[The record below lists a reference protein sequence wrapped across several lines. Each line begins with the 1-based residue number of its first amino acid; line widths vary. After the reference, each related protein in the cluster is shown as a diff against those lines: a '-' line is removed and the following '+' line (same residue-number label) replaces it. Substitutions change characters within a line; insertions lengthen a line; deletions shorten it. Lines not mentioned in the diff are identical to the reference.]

1 MGQEIDSIRFTEED
15 FRRFASALSDET
27 ARLQER
33 LSQPD
38 VLDNSRYSVG
48 FELEACL
55 LDQETLRPAP
65 DNADFLSRF
74 NNPELASM
82 ELASFNVE
90 FNTSVFSFGSHLL
103 ADLHRE
109 LGSTWATA
117 QACAGQQGNEL
128 LLCGI
133 LPTLSNSDLCLDNIS
148 EMKRYAALN
157 RQIINSR
164 HGRALQL
171 EIQGKDHL
179 KLLHNDVML
188 EAAATSYQIHFK
200 TPLRVAK
207 SAYNAS
213 IMLSAPILA
222 ACTNSPVLF
231 NKNLW
236 EETRIPLFEQAV
248 STGHPS
254 PRVSFGTGY
263 VNDSMMECF
272 TENLQ
277 RYPVLLPMQFSEPAE
292 EFPHLRL
299 HNGTIWRWNR
309 PLIGFNADGTPH
321 VRIEFRCLPSGPS
334 LVDTV
339 ANTALYFGLCHY
351 HAGQDQAW
359 LPFKQARENFYQAA
373 KFGLEAEL
381 TWLDGN
387 SRPASQLLLETLMP
401 EAEAGLEQL
410 GIVDSDIQ
418 HYLGIIRRRIITG
431 QTGSGWQQNYLK
443 QHASDMVQMTHDYAR
458 NQAQDLPVHEWDI

>member
-1 MGQEIDSIRFTEED
+1 MGQEIDSIQFSEED
-15 FRRFASALSDET
+15 FRRFAVALSDET
-27 ARLQER
+27 NRLEVR

-38 VLDNSRYSVG
+38 VLDNNRYSVG

-55 LDQETLRPAP
+55 LDRNTLKPAP

-90 FNTSVFSFGSHLL
+90 FNTSVFRLKNHLL
-103 ADLHRE
+103 SDLHRE
-109 LGSTWATA
+109 LKSTWANA
-117 QACAGQQGNEL
+117 QSCAHQQGNEV

-133 LPTLSNSDLCLDNIS
+133 LPTLSNSDLCLDNLS

-157 RQIINSR
+157 RQILNSR
-164 HGRALQL
+164 QGQALQL
-171 EIQGKDHL
+171 DIQGKDHL

-200 TPLRVAK
+200 TPLQAAK

-222 ACTNSPVLF
+222 ACTNSPLLF

-272 TENLQ
+272 IENEE
-277 RYPVLLPMQFSEPAE
+277 RYPVLLPMQFSAPTE

-339 ANTALYFGLCHY
+339 ANTALYFGLCNY
-351 HAGQDQAW
+351 HAGNGQL
-359 LPFKQARENFYQAA
+359 LPFIQARENFYQAA
-373 KFGLEAEL
+373 KYGLEAEL
-381 TWLDGN
+381 IWLDGKYH
-387 SRPASQLLLETLMP
+387 PAPQLLLQTLLP
-401 EAEAGLEQL
+401 EAESGLEQR
-410 GIVDSDIQ
+410 GILDQDIQ
-418 HYLGIIRRRIITG
+418 RYLSVIRHRITTG
-431 QTGSGWQQNYLK
+431 QTGSCWQQNYLK
-443 QHASDMVQMTHDYAR
+443 QHGHDIFQMTYDYAK
-458 NQAQDLPVHEWDI
+458 NQALDMPVHEWDI